1 MIGVWLCAVDVG
13 EDWLGVAL
21 AFAPHKHIHG
31 GCELLKAFQEQMIET
46 TEELVRL
53 DEIAVSAPA

>member
-1 MIGVWLCAVDVG
+1 MMCAVNVN
-13 EDWLGVAL
+13 EEWLNVAL
-21 AFAPHKHIHG
+21 DPASHKHIHG

-53 DEIAVSAPA
+53 DEIAVSVPA

>member
-1 MIGVWLCAVDVG
+1 MCAVNVD
-13 EDWLGVAL
+13 EEWLNVAL
-21 AFAPHKHIHG
+21 DRASHKHIHG

-53 DEIAVSAPA
+53 DEIAVSVPA